1 MIRMLPKH
9 ELAELLV
16 KARAENLTLSDIAA
30 LCEKFDVAPQYVLN
44 ELSVLVARGYLDGS
58 LSYEFC
64 DDVMNGIINAVVEVG
79 MTHDMP
85 QPAFA
90 LYQAFDQGEWIRS
103 DDPPETDPGE
113 KYTKPLVQE
122 IMRGLND

>member
-1 MIRMLPKH
+1 M
-9 ELAELLV
+9 
-16 KARAENLTLSDIAA
+16 KAQADGLTLHDLAA
-30 LCEKFDVAPQYVLN
+30 FCETYDVAPQQVLN
-44 ELSVLVARGYLDGS
+44 ELSVLVAQDYLDGS
-58 LSYEFC
+58 LTYEFC

-90 LYQAFDQGEWIRS
+90 LYQAFDQGEWRRG
-103 DDPPETDPGE
+103 DDPPQTEPGE
-113 KYTKPLVQE
+113 KYTKPLVRD